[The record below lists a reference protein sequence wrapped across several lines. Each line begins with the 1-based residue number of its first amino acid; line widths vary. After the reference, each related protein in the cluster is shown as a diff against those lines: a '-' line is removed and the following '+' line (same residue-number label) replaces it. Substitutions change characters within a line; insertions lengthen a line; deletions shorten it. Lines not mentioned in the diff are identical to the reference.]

1 MQTELQPAKAAAPTA
16 GVTEVDVLIVG
27 AGFSGCYLLHKL
39 RVAGFKAKVIEAGN
53 GYGGVWHWNC
63 YPGARVDSPVP
74 IYEYDIPEVWRS
86 WSWPEMFPSGPQIRE
101 YFEHVDRLLDLS
113 KDTIWNTKVA
123 AAEWVEKDQQ
133 WVVVSHDGRKFRS
146 QHLIMATGFAAKRSF
161 PSWPGLA
168 SFQGEIHHS
177 SFWPYEGV
185 DLKGKRVGVVGTGST
200 GLQIA
205 QTIVDSVEHLTVFQR
220 TPNLAL
226 PLLQHKLVNE
236 EEEKRKQELP
246 EQFKAR
252 LTTFSGYLYDS
263 VDRATFADSPK
274 QREAFYNELWAKGG
288 FHFWL
293 ASYKDLLSNI
303 DANKEAYS
311 FWVKKV
317 RQRIQDPAVAD
328 ILAPL
333 TPPHPFGTK
342 RPALEWRWYDMFNE
356 KHVQLVDVQ
365 ATPVD
370 FVTEKGIVA
379 KDGKLHELDAIA
391 LATGFDAITG
401 GLNNIDI
408 KSRHGRL
415 LREKWAGGART
426 ALGMM
431 VSDYPNMFM
440 LYGPQG
446 PTAFSNGPSCI
457 EIQGDWLVEVLK
469 ELRRKNV
476 RTIDAKP
483 AAEER
488 WEGLIEDITS
498 KTLFPLADSWYM
510 GANIPGKT
518 RQMLNY
524 TGGIPAYAK
533 ELERAR
539 TEGYDEFNLA

>member
-1 MQTELQPAKAAAPTA
+1 MRKDIQSPKETATTE
-16 GVTEVDVLIVG
+16 VTEVDALIVG

-39 RVAGFKAKVIEAGN
+39 RKAGFNTKLVEAGD

-74 IYEYDIPEVWRS
+74 IYEYDIPEVWQS
-86 WSWPEMFPSGPQIRE
+86 WSWPEMFPSGRQIQQ
-101 YFEHVDRLLDLS
+101 YFEHVDKKLNLS

-123 AAEWVEKDQQ
+123 ATEWVEKDQQ
-133 WVVVSHDGRKFRS
+133 WIVTSHGGRKFRA
-146 QHLIMATGFAAKRSF
+146 QFLIMATGFAAKRSF
-161 PSWPGLA
+161 PDWPGLDT
-168 SFQGEIHHS
+168 FKGEVHHS
-177 SFWPYEGV
+177 SFWPYEGI
-185 DLKGKRVGVVGTGST
+185 DLKGKKVGVVGTGST

-205 QTIVDSVEHLTVFQR
+205 QTIVDSAGSLTVFQR

-226 PLLQHKLVNE
+226 PLLQQELVKE
-236 EEEKRKQELP
+236 EEEKRKQLYP
-246 EQFKAR
+246 EQFKQR
-252 LTTFSGYLYDS
+252 LNTFAGYPYDS
-263 VDRATFADSPK
+263 VSRETFSDTPE
-274 QREAFYNELWAKGG
+274 QREAFYNELWDKGG
-288 FHFWL
+288 FYFWL
-293 ASYKDLLSNI
+293 ATYKDMLSNV
-303 DANKEAYS
+303 DANNEAYD

-317 RQRIQDPAVAD
+317 RARIHDPTVAD

-356 KHVQLVDVQ
+356 KHVQLVDLQ
-365 ATPVD
+365 TSGVD
-370 FVTEKGIVA
+370 YITEKGIVT
-379 KDGKLHELDAIA
+379 KDGKLHELDVIA

-401 GLNNIDI
+401 GLNDIDI
-408 KSRHGRL
+408 KSRNGKL
-415 LREKWAGGART
+415 LRERWADGARS

-457 EIQGDWLVEVLK
+457 EIQGDWLTDVLK
-469 ELRRKNV
+469 DIRDRKAKS
-476 RTIDAKP
+476 IDAKP
-483 AAEER
+483 DAEEK
-488 WEGLIEDITS
+488 WNTLIEDITS

-510 GANIPGKT
+510 GANIPGKK

-533 ELERAR
+533 ELEKARAD
-539 TEGYDEFNLA
+539 GYSDFIIS